1 MKSPFSRFIVITVL
15 PSCILSC
22 YTKPELPLSDHPD
35 SESWEDLFLA
45 DLSNAIYPDS
55 VWSFENGEF
64 TATEDQFL
72 WTEKDYDNFIL
83 DLEFKNADG
92 TNSGVVVYC
101 SDLDDWIPNSVE
113 VQIADDFN
121 EKWAKSPKSW
131 QCGAIFGRKP
141 ATRSAVRKPGEW
153 NTYTVA
159 CKDNMIYVL
168 LNGENVN
175 EIDLS
180 KFTDAQT
187 NPDGSKAPSWLSK
200 APASLPTKGK
210 IGFQGKHAGAPVY
223 FRNIRIHELK

>member
-1 MKSPFSRFIVITVL
+1 MKSAFFHLFIFITIFSAII
-15 PSCILSC
+15 SCDS
-22 YTKPELPLSDHPD
+22 KPEIPLTTHPD
-35 SESWEDLFLA
+35 SSSWQTLFEN

-72 WTEKDYDNFIL
+72 WTEKDYDNFIV

-101 SDLDDWIPNSVE
+101 SDFDDWIPNSVE
-113 VQIADDFN
+113 IQIADDYN
-121 EKWAKSPKSW
+121 EKWANSPKSW

-141 ATRSAVRKPGEW
+141 ATKSVVKKPGEW
-153 NTYTVA
+153 NRCTIT
-159 CKDNMIYVL
+159 CRDSMIYVL
-168 LNGENVN
+168 LNGEQVN
-175 EIDLS
+175 QIDLS
-180 KFTDAQT
+180 KFTDAQV

-200 APASLPTKGK
+200 APATLPTKGK

-223 FRNIRIHELK
+223 FRNIRIMEIE

>member
-15 PSCILSC
+15 SSCLLSC

-113 VQIADDFN
+113 VQIAD
-121 EKWAKSPKSW
+121 
-131 QCGAIFGRKP
+131 
-141 ATRSAVRKPGEW
+141 
-153 NTYTVA
+153 
-159 CKDNMIYVL
+159 
-168 LNGENVN
+168 
-175 EIDLS
+175 
-180 KFTDAQT
+180 AQT

>member
-1 MKSPFSRFIVITVL
+1 M
-15 PSCILSC
+15 
-22 YTKPELPLSDHPD
+22 D
-35 SESWEDLFLA
+35 
-45 DLSNAIYPDS
+45 DLSNAIYPES
-55 VWSFENGEF
+55 VWTFENGEF

-92 TNSGVVVYC
+92 TNSGVVLYC
-101 SDLDDWIPNSVE
+101 SNLDDWIPNSVE

-121 EKWAKSPKSW
+121 EKWANSPPSW

-141 ATRSAVRKPGEW
+141 ATKSAVKKPGQW
-153 NTYTVA
+153 NRYTIA

-168 LNGENVN
+168 LNDEQVN
-175 EIDLS
+175 QMDLND
-180 KFTDAQT
+180 FTNAEV

-200 APASLPTKGK
+200 APATLPTKGK

-223 FRNIRIHELK
+223 FRNIRIREIE